1 MEGGVEDNT
10 EDARLPYAASE
21 GIAYPTIHQPSRR
34 PVCMLPVTYFLA
46 GRRRVQSRFRTISLF
61 ETIRAWQSLL
71 STEIN
76 LLFTENA

>member
-1 MEGGVEDNT
+1 MEGVEDNT
-10 EDARLPYAASE
+10 KMLSYLTPQSLE

-46 GRRRVQSRFRTISLF
+46 GRRRVQSRFRTMLLF

-71 STEIN
+71 STGIN
-76 LLFTENA
+76 LLFIEKA